1 MALLSGYFVI
11 SCSAFVICLRVLRVV
26 SDANGPEKNDHIIWQ
41 CYNTNTQVQVFKYLM
56 LDQCDENYISK
67 KHVRADDLP
76 HTSIHA
82 SW

>member
-1 MALLSGYFVI
+1 
-11 SCSAFVICLRVLRVV
+11 VLRVV
-26 SDANGPEKNDHIIWQ
+26 SDANGAEKTTILSGSVI
-41 CYNTNTQVQVFKYLM
+41 YNTNIQVQVFKYLM

-82 SW
+82 PW